1 MCPRSIPPLQLLGE
15 PPYNAL
21 RPMEGGKDQLRA
33 EGGAEKEREKARI
46 RPGLGTGERRHG
58 V

>member
-33 EGGAEKEREKARI
+33 EGGETEKARI

>member
-33 EGGAEKEREKARI
+33 EDG
-46 RPGLGTGERRHG
+46 GERKPG
-58 V
+58 SALV

>member
-21 RPMEGGKDQLRA
+21 RLLEGGKYQLRA
-33 EGGAEKEREKARI
+33 EDG
-46 RPGLGTGERRHG
+46 GERKPG
-58 V
+58 SALV